1 MFERFT
7 RAARV
12 AVKDA
17 ETEARELGS
26 PTIEAEHLLLAL
38 TRQDPSTAVARALA
52 QAGLDHER
60 VTEALEAERERSLAA
75 VGISIHDFELPTPHP
90 STRPR
95 MAAGAKSALE
105 HALRISLVRADK
117 RIDGAHILLALL
129 RPEAGTIPRAL
140 SEAGVDRDELND
152 LVTAAMS
159 RLARRPRRPRSR
171 PASAGRGSR
180 RRR

>member
-7 RAARV
+7 RAARI

-26 PTIEAEHLLLAL
+26 PAIEAEHLLLAL
-38 TRQDPSTAVARALA
+38 TRQDPSTAVGRALA
-52 QAGLDHER
+52 EAGLDHER

-95 MAAGAKSALE
+95 WSGPTSAST
-105 HALRISLVRADK
+105 APTFCSRCCAP
-117 RIDGAHILLALL
+117 
-129 RPEAGTIPRAL
+129 RPA
-140 SEAGVDRDELND
+140 
-152 LVTAAMS
+152 
-159 RLARRPRRPRSR
+159 RSR
-171 PASAGRGSR
+171 AR
-180 RRR
+180 

>member
-7 RAARV
+7 RAART

-26 PTIEAEHLLLAL
+26 PAIEAEHLLLAL
-38 TRQDPSTAVARALA
+38 TRQDPASAVGRALA
-52 QAGLDHER
+52 EAGLDHDR

-75 VGISIHDFELPTPHP
+75 VGISIHDFELPARRP
-90 STRPR
+90 SDKAR

-105 HALRISLVRADK
+105 QALRIALERADK
-117 RIDGAHILLALL
+117 RIEAGHILLALL
-129 RPEAGTIPRAL
+129 RAEAGTVPRAL
-140 SEAGVDRDELND
+140 NEAGVDRRELND

-159 RLARRPRRPRSR
+159 
-171 PASAGRGSR
+171 G
-180 RRR
+180 

>member
-7 RAARV
+7 RAART

-38 TRQDPSTAVARALA
+38 TRQDPSTAVGQALA
-52 QAGLDHER
+52 EAGVDHDR
-60 VTEALEAERERSLAA
+60 VAEALDAERDRSLMA
-75 VGISIHDFELPTPHP
+75 VGISIGEFDLPAPHP
-90 STRPR
+90 SSKPR

-117 RIDGAHILLALL
+117 RIDGGHILLALL
-129 RPEAGTIPRAL
+129 RAEAGTVSRAL
-140 SEAGVDRDELND
+140 TEAGVDRTELND
-152 LVTAAMS
+152 ITTAALD
-159 RLARRPRRPRSR
+159 LARR
-171 PASAGRGSR
+171 
-180 RRR
+180 